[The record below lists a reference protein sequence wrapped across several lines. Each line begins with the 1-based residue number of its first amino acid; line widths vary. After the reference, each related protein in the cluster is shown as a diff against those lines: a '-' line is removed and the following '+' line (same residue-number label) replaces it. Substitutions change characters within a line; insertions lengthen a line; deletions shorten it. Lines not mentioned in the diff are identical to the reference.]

1 MPYRDEK
8 EALRARLE
16 ELDKNLSHIDSRA
29 RELDELRQDEP
40 SARKERDALRQ
51 KLRDLDG
58 PRKLPVLENLHV
70 ASPCH
75 EKWGEMVG
83 DETSRFCLRCEK
95 NVYDLSS
102 MTRVEAESLITA
114 KEGKLCVRYY
124 RRADGTVLTADCPD
138 GIARKRRRNVAAGVV
153 GASLLAAGG
162 FAASSLVRVQGDA
175 GPPCPTKLGAAEVRQ
190 GEMLQGDVAE
200 PMQGQVAQPVTM
212 HMGKMAAPPVGS
224 VRPEPKLA
232 PDDPNPLPFTPPT
245 K

>member
-16 ELDKNLSHIDSRA
+16 ELDKNLSHIDARA
-29 RELDELRQDEP
+29 RELDELRQDEG
-40 SARKERDALRQ
+40 SVRKERDALRQ

-58 PRKLPVLENLHV
+58 PRKLPLLENLSV

-75 EKWGEMVG
+75 EKWGDMVG
-83 DETSRFCLRCEK
+83 DETSRFCLKCEK

-102 MTRVEAESLITA
+102 MTRVEAESLIAA

-162 FAASSLVRVQGDA
+162 FAASSLFRVQGVVSR
-175 GPPCPTKLGAAEVRQ
+175 CPTKLGAAELRQ
-190 GEMLQGDVAE
+190 GEMMQGDVAE
-200 PMQGQVAQPVTM
+200 PTLGQATVAPPREV
-212 HMGKMAAPPVGS
+212 MGKMAAPPTMGS
-224 VRPEPKLA
+224 VAVP
-232 PDDPNPLPFTPPT
+232 DPNPLPFTPP
-245 K
+245 KK